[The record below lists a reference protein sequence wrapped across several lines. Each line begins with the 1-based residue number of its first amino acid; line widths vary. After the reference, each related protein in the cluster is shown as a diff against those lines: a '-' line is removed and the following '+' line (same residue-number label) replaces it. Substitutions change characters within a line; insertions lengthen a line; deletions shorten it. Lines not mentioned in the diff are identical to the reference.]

1 MVESS
6 EVIIERIGAQGDG
19 VAMHG
24 GEAVYVPFALPGERW
39 HVGTGD
45 AVRLAD
51 SPERV
56 APICRHF
63 LRCGGCLAQHM
74 SPDLYRAWKRDLVVE
89 AFRHRGIAADV
100 QPLEVVR
107 AGSRRRAFLGVERR
121 GAEVIIGF
129 REEGQHTLVDLVE
142 CPVLDA
148 AIVAAVPGFRMLA
161 RIVMADRAGGRLVV
175 TKLDHGL
182 DVAFDNGR
190 RDLSPHEQ
198 AEAARVAREVR
209 LVRLVVAG
217 QPIMVAE
224 APAVT
229 IGGVAVEVEPS
240 VFLQAVP
247 DAERLLADFCVAS
260 LPKSAKEVADLF
272 SGVGTFTLPLAR
284 RAKVAAFDSDKR
296 AIAALSGA
304 VRHAQ
309 GLKPV
314 TAVVRDLFR
323 DPLSVRELN
332 LFDAV
337 VLDPPRAGAQEQAER
352 LARSKVATVI
362 AVSCNPATLA
372 RDARVLIDGGYRM
385 GPVRAIDQFLYSA
398 HVEAAVMF
406 RR

>member
-1 MVESS
+1 DM
-6 EVIIERIGAQGDG
+6 
-19 VAMHG
+19 
-24 GEAVYVPFALPGERW
+24 
-39 HVGTGD
+39 
-45 AVRLAD
+45 
-51 SPERV
+51 
-56 APICRHF
+56 
-63 LRCGGCLAQHM
+63 
-74 SPDLYRAWKRDLVVE
+74 
-89 AFRHRGIAADV
+89 
-100 QPLEVVR
+100 
-107 AGSRRRAFLGVERR
+107 
-121 GAEVIIGF
+121 
-129 REEGQHTLVDLVE
+129 
-142 CPVLDA
+142 
-148 AIVAAVPGFRMLA
+148 
-161 RIVMADRAGGRLVV
+161 
-175 TKLDHGL
+175 
-182 DVAFDNGR
+182 
-190 RDLSPHEQ
+190 
-198 AEAARVAREVR
+198 R

-217 QPIMVAE
+217 VPIVVAGSL
-224 APAVT
+224 AVT

-240 VFLQAVP
+240 IFLQAVP
-247 DAERLLADFCVAS
+247 EAERGLADFCLAS

-309 GLKPV
+309 GSKPV
-314 TAVVRDLFR
+314 TAAVRDLFR

-372 RDARVLIDGGYRM
+372 RDARILIDGGYRM

-398 HVEAAVMF
+398 HVEAAVVF